1 MKTSA
6 VLVAKGEQTAVFT
19 SVKEI
24 PEPLRTEVIRATS
37 GRNSGT
43 LVIADRRGKEEIER
57 AARMQLARQ
66 QAEEQDSYPN
76 WRRAIPVLVSALI
89 VGAGAW
95 LALHRG

>member
-6 VLVAKGEQTAVFT
+6 VLVAKGERTAIFP
-19 SVKEI
+19 SVKDV

-37 GRNSGT
+37 GHNSGT

-57 AARMQLARQ
+57 AARLELARQ
-66 QAEEQDSYPN
+66 KAENERMRMN
-76 WRRAIPVLVSALI
+76 WRKVIPVFVSALI

-95 LALHRG
+95 LALHR